1 MATLNQIFNELSQ
14 FRTYKG
20 RPRIKEM
27 YPDLQVYTLT
37 FTGWAGMNTLMFKS
51 EVQSESDAS
60 KRRLVNILFKKVDF
74 KKGQQDL
81 KHPFRIII
89 ADTEFFA
96 ALPTKN
102 QEMAMR
108 CSCEDS
114 FYRWGHNL
122 ANHNSWIGP
131 RPNFVVKG
139 TGYPQN
145 PKNKMGLCKHMWAV
159 LQMLQ
164 QGKVLR

>member
-74 KKGQQDL
+74 KKGT
-81 KHPFRIII
+81 F
-89 ADTEFFA
+89 E
-96 ALPTKN
+96 
-102 QEMAMR
+102 
-108 CSCEDS
+108 
-114 FYRWGHNL
+114 
-122 ANHNSWIGP
+122 
-131 RPNFVVKG
+131 
-139 TGYPQN
+139 
-145 PKNKMGLCKHMWAV
+145 
-159 LQMLQ
+159 
-164 QGKVLR
+164 KV